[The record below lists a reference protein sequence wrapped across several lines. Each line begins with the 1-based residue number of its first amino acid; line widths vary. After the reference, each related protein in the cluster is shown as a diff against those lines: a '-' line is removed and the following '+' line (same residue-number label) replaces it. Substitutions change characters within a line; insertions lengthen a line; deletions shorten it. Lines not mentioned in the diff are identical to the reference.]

1 MIRDLVKRSLG
12 FTLLEMMLVIAL
24 IGVMATLAIPAYQDY
39 MVRARVSEGVSLSMP
54 ARLAVHEYYSNY
66 HSLPENP
73 NVLNFQVPEA
83 TMSVSQISIG
93 THGVVSIAYT
103 EQGGNGTL
111 LFTPTVKA
119 DGRLTWC
126 CDGGTLAPKYRPS
139 ICKCH

>member
-12 FTLLEMMLVIAL
+12 FTLLEMMLVIAI

-54 ARLAVHEYYSNY
+54 ARLAVHEYYSTY
-66 HSLPENP
+66 HALPENP
-73 NVLNFQVPEA
+73 NVLNFQTPEA
-83 TMSVSQISIG
+83 TMSVSQINIVSQ
-93 THGVVSIAYT
+93 GVVSIAYT
-103 EQGGNGTL
+103 EQAGNGTL
-111 LFTPTVKA
+111 LFTPSVKA

-126 CDGGTLAPKYRPS
+126 CDGGTLAPKYRPN